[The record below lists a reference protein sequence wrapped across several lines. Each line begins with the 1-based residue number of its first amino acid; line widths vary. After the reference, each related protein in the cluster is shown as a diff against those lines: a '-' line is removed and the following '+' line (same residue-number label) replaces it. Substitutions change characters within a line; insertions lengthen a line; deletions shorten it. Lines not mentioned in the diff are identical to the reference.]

1 MPSSDTA
8 KILRA
13 STLPAWFG
21 RDGSGGCA
29 SRQFATDRR
38 GKPQHRMSNDNI
50 DLAKLGA
57 RLAAVRKTYSENIDL
72 PTLSKALFA
81 TLIGVP
87 VSTYQSYEPGETE
100 PTVAFLVTLR
110 KRTGISLD
118 WLLDP
123 D

>member
-1 MPSSDTA
+1 
-8 KILRA
+8 
-13 STLPAWFG
+13 
-21 RDGSGGCA
+21 
-29 SRQFATDRR
+29 
-38 GKPQHRMSNDNI
+38 MSNDNI